1 MQVLFFAHW
10 RLTTSA
16 LELGIAPQEVLASR
30 GLSAVAAHTDLG
42 WSVGGAGQ
50 ELHVEV
56 GPVGAE
62 PEELRGGAELY
73 HQLAEAVANQLPADG
88 VDGFQSGP
96 RLLLPIAPLGSDDLA
111 RLAGL
116 AVPVLGPWMQ
126 HAGASRAELRWSRGG
141 LEIAFDRRPVPES
154 FDFLTQGAAHLVR
167 VLVRDALWTDLPAD
181 LLEGPAASSPVVE
194 PTGDASQARQVWQ
207 HVESELLRKL
217 PRATFEALLRWLELP
232 REVVPSVVDE
242 QPLERAFSESPEGSM
257 DQGLRIVPFRSGGRP
272 LDELEEVGT
281 GCSEGGGFVRSGREG
296 VGEDDMWIVFRLAD
310 LEGVAENANLEV
322 RASAWFLPHPGESGD
337 PIPVPNF
344 RGQVVEPQRVGSLR
358 PEGPTLEPTEYMAG
372 APHGFVFRIL
382 PQLAFLPTE
391 HPDGWTWEQAPEALR
406 RRVPDG
412 SDPYTFGSFFY
423 QRIHL
428 ELTVEANGQP
438 VARDEHE
445 IKIYDLDRFG
455 SLYGRLLDLVG
466 KDTAR
471 QAEILNE
478 SEVYPGHHPWY
489 PVLGIGMN
497 KASFYMRAII
507 DDSRTQ
513 SCHLANPWWLLDV
526 GLWLEYL
533 TCVGV
538 FEMVRETDPEMLSP
552 AERTLLEEAP
562 RFEEVRRRINPKR
575 WSEVW
580 EPRDILSRR
589 YAPLAAGP
597 VSFLNL
603 LKKQEGTLSFLE
615 AHHEDLIHAV
625 ELSGPNLVSSQE
637 AWHRVFRDAE
647 RAVTNSSLAAFPELR
662 HVPAAYREFALWHEK
677 GDFGALPGGFLLPKA
692 VSSAFG
698 DQDGIYPSAA
708 RQYRESMNHV
718 ANVCQESGLMEHA
731 GEECVPKEVSLI
743 EALIDGDDRQFKVLQ
758 ARDGYGGSLT
768 ATSQTLTLRA
778 TPGRRSI
785 RELLR
790 VHPLFETLSDSELEA
805 LTENAEVAQAV
816 PTQEIVTQGADGSS
830 MFVLES
836 GLVDVEIQN
845 EAGEVRTVR
854 TMVPGEY
861 FGELALLTGEPRSA
875 TVRAREY
882 PTLIELSP
890 DHIRPLI
897 EARPEL
903 LDAMSETAAVRNGQ
917 RGSAKA
923 GPSRKDLA
931 RRMRAHLLDQN
942 EADDDPSMLES
953 SLDLLRRLPLLEP
966 LSNEEREILAQRA
979 DIRTFAAGTMI
990 VRQGARG
997 SSLYAVLAGR
1007 VAVYVNHKGVRTNV
1021 ATIEE
1026 GDVFGEMALMT
1037 GERRSADVQA
1047 DGDCTVLEISRAD
1060 FLPVMTRRPA
1070 LVVALSD
1077 ILERRAEERRASGV
1091 PGASDVGRF
1100 GEGAGI
1106 RNRVKSF
1113 FFG

>member
-1 MQVLFFAHW
+1 MQVHFFAHW
-10 RLTTSA
+10 RLTTSG
-16 LELGIAPQEVLASR
+16 LDLGVAPKDVLASR
-30 GLSAVAAHTDLG
+30 GLSALGAHTHLG

-50 ELHVEV
+50 ELRVDV
-56 GPVGAE
+56 GPVGAA
-62 PEELRGGAELY
+62 PEELHGGAELY
-73 HQLAEAVANQLPADG
+73 HQLAEAVANQIPADR
-88 VDGFQSGP
+88 VEGFRSGP

-116 AVPVLGPWMQ
+116 TAPVLGPWLR
-126 HAGASRAELRWSRGG
+126 HSGAARAELRWSRGG
-141 LEIAFDRRPVPES
+141 LEIAFDRKPVPES
-154 FDFLTQGAAHLVR
+154 FDLLTQGAAHLVR
-167 VLVRDALWTDLPAD
+167 VLVRDALWTDLPPD
-181 LLEGPAASSPVVE
+181 LAELPAGSSPVVE
-194 PTGDASQARQVWQ
+194 STGDTSQARQVWN
-207 HVESELLRKL
+207 HVESEL
-217 PRATFEALLRWLELP
+217 PRAMSETLLRWLDLD
-232 REVVPSVVDE
+232 REVVPSSVDE
-242 QPLERAFSESPEGSM
+242 QPLERGFSTSPEGSM
-257 DQGLRIVPFRSGGRP
+257 GHGLRIVPFRSGGRP

-281 GCSEGGGFVRSGREG
+281 GCSEGGGFVRSGRQG
-296 VGEDDMWIVFRLAD
+296 VGEDDMWIVFQLAD
-310 LEGVAENANLEV
+310 LEGVSDKARLEV
-322 RASAWFLPHPGESGD
+322 RGSAWFLPHPGEAGD

-344 RGQVVEPQRVGSLR
+344 RGRVVEPQRVGSLR
-358 PEGPTLEPTEYMAG
+358 PEGPVLEPTKYVAG
-372 APHGFVFRIL
+372 APHGFVLRIL
-382 PQLAFLPTE
+382 PQLAFMPTE
-391 HPDGWTWEQAPEALR
+391 HPNGWTWAQAPAALR
-406 RRVPDG
+406 SRVPDG
-412 SDPYTFGSFFY
+412 SDPYTFGSLFH
-423 QRIHL
+423 QRVLL
-428 ELTVEANGQP
+428 ELTVEVDGRPA
-438 VARDEHE
+438 ARAEHE

-471 QAEILNE
+471 QAAMLNE

-533 TCVGV
+533 TCIGV
-538 FEMVRETDPEMLSP
+538 FEMVRETDPEMLTS
-552 AERTLLEEAP
+552 AERALLEEAP
-562 RFEEVRRRINPKR
+562 RFEEIRRRINPKR

-580 EPRDILSRR
+580 EPRGILSRR
-589 YAPLAAGP
+589 YAPLTAGP

-603 LKKQEGTLSFLE
+603 MKKQERTLSFLE
-615 AHHEDLIHAV
+615 AHHEDLVHAV
-625 ELSGPNLVSSQE
+625 ELAGPNLVSSQE

-647 RAVTNSSLAAFPELR
+647 RAVTSSSLAAFPELR

-677 GDFGALPGGFLLPKA
+677 GDFAALPGGFLLPKA
-692 VSSAFG
+692 ISSALG

-718 ANVCQESGLMEHA
+718 ADVCRENGLMEHV
-731 GEECVPKEVSLI
+731 GEECVPREVSLI
-743 EALIDGDDRQFKVLQ
+743 EALIDKDDRRFKVLQ

-805 LTENAEVAQAV
+805 LTESADVAQAV
-816 PTQEIVTQGADGSS
+816 PTQEIVTQGEDGCS

-845 EAGEVRTVR
+845 DAGEMRIVR

-861 FGELALLTGEPRSA
+861 FGEMALLTGGPRSA
-875 TVRAREY
+875 TVRARGY
-882 PTLIELSP
+882 PTLIELSL
-890 DHIRPLI
+890 DHIRPLV

-903 LDAMSETAAVRNGQ
+903 LDAMSETAAARNEQ
-917 RGSAKA
+917 RGSAN
-923 GPSRKDLA
+923 GGSSRKDLA
-931 RRMRAHLLDQN
+931 RRMRAHVLAQDQAD
-942 EADDDPSMLES
+942 ADDDAPMLES
-953 SLDLLRRLPLLEP
+953 SLDLLHRLPLLEP
-966 LSNEEREILAQRA
+966 LSTEEREILARRA
-979 DIRTFAAGTMI
+979 DIRTIAAGTMV

-997 SSLYAVLAGR
+997 TSLYAVLAGR
-1007 VAVYVNHKGVRTNV
+1007 VAVHVNHKGVRTRV
-1021 ATIEE
+1021 ATIED

-1047 DGDCTVLEISRAD
+1047 DGDCTVLKISRAD
-1060 FLPVMTRRPA
+1060 FLPVMTRRPS
-1070 LVVALSD
+1070 LVVSLSD

-1091 PGASDVGRF
+1091 PGASDAARF
-1100 GEGAGI
+1100 GDSARI

-1113 FFG
+1113 FFGS